1 MRGALTSLALTFS
14 LLFNAKRK
22 GLLLSDSHMNR
33 AAARSLVTESI
44 VKIRT
49 YISFT
54 VFGMPHSAV

>member
-1 MRGALTSLALTFS
+1 
-14 LLFNAKRK
+14 LLFNAKQK
-22 GLLLSDSHMNR
+22 GVLPSDSHMNR
-33 AAARSLVTESI
+33 AAARSVTTENI